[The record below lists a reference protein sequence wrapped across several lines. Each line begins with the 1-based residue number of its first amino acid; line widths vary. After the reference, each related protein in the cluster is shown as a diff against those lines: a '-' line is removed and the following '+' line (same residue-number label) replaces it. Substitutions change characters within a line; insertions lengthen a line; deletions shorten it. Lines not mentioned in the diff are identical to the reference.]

1 MTWCTSPGRAAKRP
15 AYRGRHPSH
24 PRCSTLGAGPN
35 IVAYVKRH
43 PALEQ
48 LSRDHHQALVVA
60 QRLKRA
66 SDATGTSA
74 RAGFVKYW
82 EAEGRAHFRE
92 EEEILLPGCAG
103 FVNPDEPIV
112 AKVLTDHVRIRHF
125 ADTVQGVDRPG
136 LDVLHD
142 LGTQLEQHV
151 RREERELFPL
161 IEQSLPEAELDRL
174 VALLAR

>member
-1 MTWCTSPGRAAKRP
+1 M
-15 AYRGRHPSH
+15 
-24 PRCSTLGAGPN
+24 
-35 IVAYVKRH
+35 
-43 PALEQ
+43 
-48 LSRDHHQALVVA
+48 A

-66 SDATGTSA
+66 SDAIGTSA

-103 FVNPDEPIV
+103 FVDPAEPIV
-112 AKVLTDHVRIRHF
+112 AKVLTDHVRIRHL
-125 ADTVQGVDRPG
+125 ADAVGSMDRPG
-136 LDVLHD
+136 LDVLHE
-142 LGTQLEQHV
+142 LGAQLEQHV

-161 IEQSLPEAELDRL
+161 IEQSMPDAELGRL